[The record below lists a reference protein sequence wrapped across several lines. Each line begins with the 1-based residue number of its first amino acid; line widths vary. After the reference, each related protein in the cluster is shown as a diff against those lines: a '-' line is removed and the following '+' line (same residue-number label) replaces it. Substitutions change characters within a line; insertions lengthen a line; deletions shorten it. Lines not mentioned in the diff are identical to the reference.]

1 MEAIETTANTANGEL
16 RSREYEQPSD
26 ITDVQLNR
34 FGRSID
40 TVKAG
45 VRIED
50 VAGEYIKMKLAGP
63 NRLLGRCPHPDH
75 EDRTPSFTVFT
86 DTQRFKCFGIG
97 CGISGDAVDLEK
109 LCGRHDEL
117 WMAMVALSVRYGV
130 ALPQRSEKWHR
141 WHREKLAVENLTEDI
156 RSQVRSRRIFKYMI
170 LNAPEIQN
178 IEDPD
183 ERREEIRLCWKDFQ
197 DGMRKVSR

>member
-1 MEAIETTANTANGEL
+1 MEAKQTTD
-16 RSREYEQPSD
+16 S
-26 ITDVQLNR
+26 QLNR
-34 FGRSID
+34 FGRTID

-50 VAGEYIKMKLAGP
+50 VAAEYVELKLAGP

-75 EDRTPSFTVFT
+75 ADRTPSFTVFT

-109 LCGRHDEL
+109 ICGGHDTL
-117 WMAMVALSVRYGV
+117 WTAMVALSVRYGV
-130 ALPQRSEKWHR
+130 ELPRRSEKWHR
-141 WHREKLAVENLTEDI
+141 WHREKLAIQDLAET
-156 RSQVRSRRIFKYMI
+156 VRFQTRCRRMFKVLI
-170 LNAPEIQN
+170 LDAPEIQG

-183 ERREEIRLCWKDFQ
+183 ER
-197 DGMRKVSR
+197 